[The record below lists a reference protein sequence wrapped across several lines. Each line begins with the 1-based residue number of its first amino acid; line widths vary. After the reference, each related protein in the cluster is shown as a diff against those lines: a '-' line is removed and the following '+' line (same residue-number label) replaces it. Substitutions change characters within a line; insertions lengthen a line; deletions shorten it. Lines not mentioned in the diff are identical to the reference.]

1 MVIGVHVEGRRCV
14 MDKFLLGL
22 GVGMI
27 GGVLFAP
34 RSGSETR
41 NMIADKAACGADYL
55 KETASESVD
64 YVKAKTSD
72 LSSMASNWMDKG
84 KDAMDSEMDEM
95 QDAVQ
100 HI

>member
-1 MVIGVHVEGRRCV
+1 

-41 NMIADKAACGADYL
+41 KLIADKASDGAEYVKDMAAQGMDQV
-55 KETASESVD
+55 KSFASDGVD
-64 YVKAKTSD
+64 YVKSRKGD
-72 LSSMASNWMDKG
+72 LGSIAADV
-84 KDAMDSEMDEM
+84 MDEGSAM
-95 QDAVQ
+95 LRRHSGAEEPQPV
-100 HI
+100 